1 MDIKDSIRI
10 ALERQEEEK
19 RLAELAKQKENQDPE
34 EPKDHKYLIKG
45 NDKGINIPEFLSNF
59 EQAYDIEELVD
70 GTHYSFRIKNDDEQ
84 NLYSIMSEVYKDYS
98 DEIVNETMKNKSVM
112 DIVLDRNFNDAYI
125 DVFRDHHKNL
135 KETLKK
141 SDDWDIKVVNEHEAF
156 KNVDMDAVKDSFA
169 TVIHSVYDFSEE
181 DSKRLVDISFKH
193 IQKELAQHST
203 ILGTFHLGYLDIE
216 PKIKEPIRALDNY
229 LDTRMALSDSMR
241 KMGNQSSENIRTF
254 FDTEERLQNDIM
266 KEFGENTLKMRD
278 FEKWEDA
285 YFGDDNKVMKELD
298 DKLFN
303 VLKDSGIP
311 NGETVCGYPTF
322 GFFNYYN
329 MSQKSYS
336 TTRPLIK
343 EFTQVILS
351 EKIVRDREEVA
362 QKIENVITEIQNGN
376 KPEDNAFD
384 FVKKTVIKRN
394 RRNPRP

>member
-19 RLAELAKQKENQDPE
+19 RLAELAKQQENKEPE
-34 EPKDHKYLIKG
+34 DHKYLIKG
-45 NDKGINIPEFLSNF
+45 NDKGINISEFLSNF

-70 GTHYSFRIKNDDEQ
+70 GTYYSFRIKNDDEQ

-98 DEIVNETMKNKSVM
+98 DEIVNETMKKKSVM

-125 DVFRDHHKNL
+125 DVFREHHKDL

-141 SDDWDIKVVNEHEAF
+141 SDDWDLKVVNEHEAF

-169 TVIHSVYDFSEE
+169 NVIHSVYDFSEE

-193 IQKELAQHST
+193 IQKELEQHST

-254 FDTEERLQNDIM
+254 FDTEERLQNEIM

-285 YFGDDNKVMKELD
+285 YFDDDNKVMKELD

-322 GFFNYYN
+322 EFFNYYN
-329 MSQKSYS
+329 ISQRAYS

-362 QKIENVITEIQNGN
+362 QKIENIISDIQKG
-376 KPEDNAFD
+376 KEPEKNAFN
-384 FVKKTVIKRN
+384 FVEKTLISKKKRK
-394 RRNPRP
+394 PKP

>member
-1 MDIKDSIRI
+1 MDMKDSIRI
-10 ALERQEEEK
+10 ALERQEEKK
-19 RLAELAKQKENQDPE
+19 RLSELAKQQ
-34 EPKDHKYLIKG
+34 EPKDNKYLIKG
-45 NDKGINIPEFLSNF
+45 NDKGINIPEFLNNF
-59 EQAYDIEELVD
+59 EQAYDIEELVH
-70 GTHYSFRIKNDDEQ
+70 GTHYSFRIKNADEQ

-98 DEIVNETMKNKSVM
+98 DEIINETIKKKSVM

-125 DVFRDHHKNL
+125 DVFREHHKNL
-135 KETLKK
+135 EKTLKQ
-141 SDDWDIKVVNEHEAF
+141 SDDWDIKVVNEHKAF
-156 KNVDMDAVKDSFA
+156 KNVDLDALKDNFA

-193 IQKELAQHST
+193 IQKELDQHST
-203 ILGTFHLGYLDIE
+203 ILGTFHLGYFDIE

-241 KMGNQSSENIRTF
+241 EMTNQSSENIRNF

-285 YFGDDNKVMKELD
+285 YFGDDNKAMKELD
-298 DKLFN
+298 YKLLN
-303 VLKDSGIP
+303 VLKNSDIP

-343 EFTQVILS
+343 EITQLILS

-362 QKIENVITEIQNGN
+362 QKIENVITDIQNGN

-384 FVKKTVIKRN
+384 FVKKTLIKRN
-394 RRNPRP
+394 RRSPKP